1 MVYRENTARKRQR
14 PNEAEESMAD
24 DSPYARDDATPAAG
38 DRATFGARE
47 PVARSLS
54 DVAYDAL
61 LDRMLSQEL
70 PPGSLLQERVL
81 GDSLQI
87 SRTPIREALARLEAE
102 GFVTRHAGRLLIVRD
117 IPVQELMQIFHVRG
131 VLEVE
136 AIGLATHRIAK
147 DRLQTLRDLF
157 ETQMRGPIP
166 DGGNHWDADDLLHGS
181 IADAS
186 GNAVLAELVRGLRRK
201 TRMFSLRR
209 MPDRFL
215 PGSIE
220 HLAIIDSLM
229 RREEAAARRAMTLH
243 LENSKLSILHI
254 IGRI

>member
-1 MVYRENTARKRQR
+1 
-14 PNEAEESMAD
+14 
-24 DSPYARDDATPAAG
+24 
-38 DRATFGARE
+38 
-47 PVARSLS
+47 
-54 DVAYDAL
+54 
-61 LDRMLSQEL
+61 MLGE
-70 PPGSLLQERVL
+70 
-81 GDSLQI
+81 SLQI

-102 GFVTRHAGRLLIVRD
+102 GFVTRHAGRLLIVRE

-131 VLEVE
+131 MLEVE
-136 AIGLATHRIAK
+136 AIGLATNRITE
-147 DRLQTLRDLF
+147 DRLQTLRNLF
-157 ETQMRGPIP
+157 ETQMHGPIP
-166 DGGNHWDADDLLHGS
+166 DDGNHWDADDLLQGS

-186 GNAVLAELVRGLRRK
+186 GNAVLAEMVRGLRRK

-220 HLAIIDSLM
+220 HLAIIDSLIDRNEM
-229 RREEAAARRAMTLH
+229 AARRAMTLH